1 MPIFEDREM
10 ELWEHLSELRTRI
23 MRCLLYLVI
32 GTVVC
37 WYLYPT
43 LEAIIQ
49 RPLQPIEQKYN
60 IEWIFRDIKG
70 PFILKLQVS
79 VIGGLI
85 LAMPLLTLELWGF
98 VAPGLTPQER
108 KGFYF
113 VIPLSIFFF
122 FLGIATAY
130 YILPT
135 TFSYFASFLPP
146 KPQVPPGSTL
156 PPGIRGGLMQDPV
169 MYWTFVMKMILAF
182 GVVFQMPV
190 VLMGLAWT
198 GMVTSRM
205 LKKNWR
211 YAIVLCSVLA
221 AVATPSTDPGSMLMM
236 GAPLLILY
244 FASIWLVGM
253 VERIRAKKALAAP
266 SYEAS

>member
-1 MPIFEDREM
+1 MPLLDDREM
-10 ELWEHLSELRTRI
+10 ELWEHLAELRTRI
-23 MRCLLYLVI
+23 MRALLYLVI
-32 GTVVC
+32 GAVVC
-37 WYLYPT
+37 WFLYPT
-43 LEAIIQ
+43 LEAVIR
-49 RPLQPIEQKYN
+49 RPLQPIEDRYQ
-60 IEWIFRDIKG
+60 IDWMFRDIKG
-70 PFILKLQVS
+70 PFILKLQIS

-85 LAMPLLTLELWGF
+85 LAIPFLTLELWGF

-113 VIPLSIFFF
+113 VVPLSIFFF
-122 FLGIATAY
+122 FLGVATAY
-130 YILPT
+130 FILPT
-135 TFSYFASFLPP
+135 TFGYFASFLPP
-146 KPQVPPGSTL
+146 KPVGPPG
-156 PPGIRGGLMQDPV
+156 PGQSAALTGGLMQDPV

-211 YAIVLCSVLA
+211 YAIVMCSVVA

-236 GAPLLILY
+236 AAPLLVLY
-244 FASIWLVGM
+244 LGSIWLVGI